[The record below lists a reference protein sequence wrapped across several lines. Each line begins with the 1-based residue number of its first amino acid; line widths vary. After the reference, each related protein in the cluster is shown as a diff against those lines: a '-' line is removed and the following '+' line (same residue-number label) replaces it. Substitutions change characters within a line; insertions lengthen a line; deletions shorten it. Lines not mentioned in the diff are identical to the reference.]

1 MWLLH
6 DPQPI
11 NFSLSSWV
19 GLGGEECTM
28 RTAQGEG
35 QEEGGRGGSTVL
47 LPFANNHELLVKS
60 EPVGSTGALRA

>member
-1 MWLLH
+1 
-6 DPQPI
+6 
-11 NFSLSSWV
+11 
-19 GLGGEECTM
+19 M